1 MVNSIGTDVIRM
13 LPPLVCTTAEIDTLI
28 AALYEVLDDVTREVS
43 GL

>member
-1 MVNSIGTDVIRM
+1 VNSIGTNAIRM

-43 GL
+43 GR